1 MLAGNNIYHFISNRS
16 LLVKDFPI
24 RVYPV
29 GPVQITFSNSKDQ
42 TNHTVQILMEKTKT
56 VVTINGTK
64 ITEEVPVIKYN
75 SLNNLILKYSKN
87 HISVDSKFKIDGD
100 LHSLR
105 FIGFDSVKDTSWV
118 IQNSK

>member
-1 MLAGNNIYHFISNRS
+1 
-16 LLVKDFPI
+16 
-24 RVYPV
+24 
-29 GPVQITFSNSKDQ
+29 
-42 TNHTVQILMEKTKT
+42 MEKTKT

-75 SLNNLILKYSKN
+75 SLNDLILKYSKN

-105 FIGFDSVKDTSWV
+105 FIGFDSIKDTSWV